1 MKVGLFGGSF
11 NPPHLAHLI
20 VAELV
25 REQFGLDQVLWI
37 PALIPP
43 HKRESRLA
51 SAEHRLEM
59 TRLAVASNPAFAVS
73 DLELRRS
80 GVSYTVDTVR
90 TLQTANPS
98 VSYFLII
105 GGDSFRGFSSWYR
118 PQEILERVPLIVYE
132 RGGRARAEMD
142 TSLKGRVCF
151 ADAPRIDI
159 SSTAIRERCAQG
171 RSIRY
176 LVPEPVR
183 EYIIMRG
190 LYREEEGPGPI
201 RAEGLP

>member
-11 NPPHLAHLI
+11 NPPHVAHLI
-20 VAELV
+20 VAETV
-25 REQFGLDQVLWI
+25 REQFAFNQILWM

-59 TRLAVASNPAFAVS
+59 TRLATASNPAFAVS

-80 GVSYTVDTVR
+80 GLSYTADTIR
-90 TLQTANPS
+90 TLQETNPS
-98 VSYFLII
+98 IAYSLIV
-105 GGDSFRGFSSWYR
+105 GGDSFRGFTSWYR

-132 RGGRARAEMD
+132 RGEDAQTEIEASFG
-142 TSLKGRVCF
+142 GRVCF
-151 ADAPRIDI
+151 AAAPLLAI
-159 SSTAIRERCAQG
+159 SSTDIRERCATG
-171 RSIRY
+171 HSIRY

-183 EYIIMRG
+183 EYIEAHG
-190 LYREEEGPGPI
+190 LYGAGPG
-201 RAEGLP
+201 

>member
-105 GGDSFRGFSSWYR
+105 
-118 PQEILERVPLIVYE
+118 
-132 RGGRARAEMD
+132 
-142 TSLKGRVCF
+142 
-151 ADAPRIDI
+151 
-159 SSTAIRERCAQG
+159 
-171 RSIRY
+171 
-176 LVPEPVR
+176 
-183 EYIIMRG
+183 
-190 LYREEEGPGPI
+190 
-201 RAEGLP
+201 